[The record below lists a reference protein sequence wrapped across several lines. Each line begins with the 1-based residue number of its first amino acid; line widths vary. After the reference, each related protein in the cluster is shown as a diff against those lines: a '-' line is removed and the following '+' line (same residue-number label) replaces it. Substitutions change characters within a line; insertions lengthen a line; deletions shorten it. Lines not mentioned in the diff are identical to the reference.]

1 DIAAGRLVAPFGTE
15 ALSDMAEADVPGFYL
30 VLPRAHR
37 RVKTIA
43 AFCDWITSEN
53 WAELLDGV

>member
-1 DIAAGRLVAPFGTE
+1 
-15 ALSDMAEADVPGFYL
+15 VPGFYL